1 MTKRVLDVGNC
12 RYDHASIRT
21 LLQSHFGAEVWQA
34 NGEDDTLAALQNDAW
49 DLVLVNRVLDRD
61 HSDGIDLIR
70 KIKADKR
77 RADIP
82 IMLITNF
89 EEHQQ
94 AALDAGALRG
104 FGKQGLSDPSTL
116 QQIAGVLGEA
126 NIDSPDAGRSD

>member
-21 LLQSHFGAEVWQA
+21 LLQNHFGVEVWQA
-34 NGEDDTLAALQNDAW
+34 DGEDDTLTALQDDAW

-61 HSDGIDLIR
+61 HTSGIDLIR

-77 RADIP
+77 GADIP

-94 AALDAGALRG
+94 AAMDAGALRG
-104 FGKQGLSDPSTL
+104 FGKKGLSDPGTL
-116 QQIAGVLGEA
+116 QRLGGVLDEA
-126 NIDSPDAGRSD
+126 NIDSPDAGRSG